1 MLIFRNRGYLRL
13 TEEDPP
19 PELLLPPEKP
29 ELLLPPEKPE
39 LLLPENELLR
49 LTDDWRLTDEL
60 LLKLDEEPFLLNAG
74 PEPDAEFLKEEL
86 LLL

>member
-19 PELLLPPEKP
+19 PELLP
-29 ELLLPPEKPE
+29 PPEKPE

-74 PEPDAEFLKEEL
+74 PEPDAEFLKEVL

>member
-19 PELLLPPEKP
+19 
-29 ELLLPPEKPE
+29 PE

-74 PEPDAEFLKEEL
+74 PEPDAEFLKEVL